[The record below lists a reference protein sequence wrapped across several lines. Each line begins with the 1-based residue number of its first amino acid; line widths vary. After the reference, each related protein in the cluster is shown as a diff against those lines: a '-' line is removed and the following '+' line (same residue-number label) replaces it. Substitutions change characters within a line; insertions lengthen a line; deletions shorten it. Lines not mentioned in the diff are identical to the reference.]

1 LKLAMEIKL
10 SLLMLL
16 VLAAIG
22 ASLVAG
28 TPEPL
33 LPHAQAAA
41 SELERLEDA
50 YAADHADAAV
60 ATALA
65 SEYLR
70 VGRPALTIGVVAQA
84 SPGLMRDP
92 MLTRRLAQAYEAV
105 GRLDDALLTARVARA
120 RCASGASAALGPG
133 NAPSGRCSAG
143 ALVALEQHEAALIWM
158 LRWGVEDPR
167 FDPRSRLAHRL
178 AARNATILS
187 AQLER

>member
-1 LKLAMEIKL
+1 MEIKL
-10 SLLMLL
+10 GLLMLV
-16 VLAAIG
+16 VLAAVG
-22 ASLVAG
+22 SSLIAG

-33 LPHAQAAA
+33 LPQAQAAA

-70 VGRPALTIGVVAQA
+70 VGRPALTIGVVARA
-84 SPGLMRDP
+84 SPGLLRDP

-120 RCASGASAALGPG
+120 RCASAAFASRDAPG
-133 NAPSGRCSAG
+133 GTCSPG
-143 ALVALEQHEAALIWM
+143 TLVALEQHEAALIWM

-178 AARNATILS
+178 AARNASILS
-187 AQLER
+187 AQLDR

>member
-1 LKLAMEIKL
+1 MEIKL
-10 SLLMLL
+10 SLLMLV

-22 ASLVAG
+22 SSLVAG

-33 LPHAQAAA
+33 LPQAAGT
-41 SELERLEDA
+41 ELERLEDA
-50 YAADHADAAV
+50 YAVDPADAAV

-70 VGRPALTIGVVAQA
+70 LGQPALTIGVVAQA

-120 RCASGASAALGPG
+120 RCASAAL
-133 NAPSGRCSAG
+133 APSDASSGACTPG

-167 FDPRSRLAHRL
+167 FDPRSHLAHRL
-178 AARNATILS
+178 AARNASILS
-187 AQLER
+187 AQR

>member
-1 LKLAMEIKL
+1 MEIKL
-10 SLLMLL
+10 GLLMLV

-28 TPEPL
+28 APEPL
-33 LPHAQAAA
+33 LQVAGD
-41 SELERLEDA
+41 ELERLEDA
-50 YAADHADAAV
+50 YAADRADAQV

-70 VGRPALTIGVVAQA
+70 AGRPALTIGVVAQA
-84 SPGLMRDP
+84 SPDLMRDP

-120 RCASGASAALGPG
+120 RCASAAFSSGD
-133 NAPSGRCSAG
+133 APSGACSPG
-143 ALVALEQHEAALIWM
+143 TLVALEQHEAALIWM

-167 FDPRSRLAHRL
+167 FDPRSRQAHRL
-178 AARNATILS
+178 AARNASILS
-187 AQLER
+187 AQLQ

>member
-1 LKLAMEIKL
+1 MEIKL
-10 SLLMLL
+10 SLLMLV

-22 ASLVAG
+22 SSLIAG

-33 LPHAQAAA
+33 LPQATG

-50 YAADHADAAV
+50 YAQDHSDAAV

-70 VGRPALTIGVVAQA
+70 VGQPALTIGVVAQA

-105 GRLDDALLTARVARA
+105 GRLDDALLTARAARA
-120 RCASGASAALGPG
+120 RCASAAFATTFASSS
-133 NAPSGRCSAG
+133 APSRACTPG

-178 AARNATILS
+178 AARNASIVS
-187 AQLER
+187 AQLDR

>member
-1 LKLAMEIKL
+1 MEIKL
-10 SLLMLL
+10 GLLML
-16 VLAAIG
+16 VMLAAIG
-22 ASLVAG
+22 TSLVAG

-33 LPHAQAAA
+33 LAPAPGSELASG

-50 YAADHADAAV
+50 YAADHANASV

-65 SEYLR
+65 SAYLR
-70 VGRPALTIGVVAQA
+70 AGHPALTIGVVAQA
-84 SPGLMRDP
+84 SPDLMRDP

-105 GRLDDALLTARVARA
+105 GRLDDALLTARAARA
-120 RCASGASAALGPG
+120 RCASAALAPG
-133 NAPSGRCSAG
+133 SAPRGACSPG

-167 FDPRSRLAHRL
+167 FDPRSPLAHRL

-187 AQLER
+187 AQLDR